1 MEPLTP
7 DEEERKRKGPVAPAE
22 MPGARP
28 PPLVN
33 NYMGPPEAQTQ
44 VAEPARAGPT
54 GFVGFGQQLGANVE
68 AAERMAQQT
77 GKAALESGQV
87 GMLGSESGRA
97 ALLQKA
103 LGKAAEVS
111 PLDAALAGAA
121 GGDYF
126 GQLQA
131 SYGPE
136 AQARRAAD
144 MAAARAEAEAQKA
157 FSGGMGAEDK
167 RRRQRAASELAK
179 QEEAA
184 RRSGGAGVTNEAA
197 RLRSI
202 DAGRPSGQMGA
213 ERWANLHGMTLEQ
226 WISGGKQPPF

>member
-1 MEPLTP
+1 MEPKSSM
-7 DEEERKRKGPVAPAE
+7 DEEERKRNGRPATPLDMRDAGP
-22 MPGARP
+22 R
-28 PPLVN
+28 PLVN

-44 VAEPARAGPT
+44 VAEPMRAGPT

-77 GKAALESGQV
+77 GRAALESGQV
-87 GMLGSESGRA
+87 GMLGTEGGRT

-103 LGKAAEVS
+103 LGRAAEVS

-131 SYGPE
+131 DYGPE

-144 MAAARAEAEAQKA
+144 MAAARA
-157 FSGGMGAEDK
+157 D
-167 RRRQRAASELAK
+167 AASAQQAQGERAK
-179 QEEAA
+179 APAQRQARLNAA
-184 RRSGGAGVTNEAA
+184 AAEAA
-197 RLRSI
+197 RLRAI
-202 DAGRPSGQMGA
+202 DAKRPIGQIKA
-213 ERWANLHGMTLEQ
+213 EEWARNHGLTLEQ
-226 WISGGKQPPF
+226 WIAGGKQPPF

>member
-1 MEPLTP
+1 M
-7 DEEERKRKGPVAPAE
+7 DEEERKRNGRPATPLDMQDAGP
-22 MPGARP
+22 R
-28 PPLVN
+28 PLVN

-44 VAEPARAGPT
+44 VAEPMRAGPT

-77 GKAALESGQV
+77 GRAALESGQV
-87 GMLGSESGRA
+87 GMLGTEGGRT

-131 SYGPE
+131 DYGPE

-144 MAAARAEAEAQKA
+144 MAAARA
-157 FSGGMGAEDK
+157 D
-167 RRRQRAASELAK
+167 AASAQQAQGERARAPAQRQARLN
-179 QEEAA
+179 AA
-184 RRSGGAGVTNEAA
+184 AAEAA
-197 RLRSI
+197 RLRAI
-202 DAGRPSGQMGA
+202 DAKRPIGQIKA
-213 ERWANLHGMTLEQ
+213 EEWARNHGLTLEQ
-226 WISGGKQPPF
+226 WIAGGKQPPF

>member
-1 MEPLTP
+1 MEPKAP
-7 DEEERKRKGPVAPAE
+7 MDEEERKRKGPVAPAE
-22 MPGARP
+22 MPGSRP

-44 VAEPARAGPT
+44 VAEPMRAGPT
-54 GFVGFGQQLGANVE
+54 GFVGFGQQFGANVE

-77 GKAALESGQV
+77 GRAALESGQV
-87 GMLGSESGRA
+87 GMLGTESGRA
-97 ALLQKA
+97 ALLQRA

-144 MAAARAEAEAQKA
+144 VAAARSQ
-157 FSGGMGAEDK
+157 AEDARK
-167 RRRQRAASELAK
+167 AQTERSAKAQAGASKDPVA
-179 QEEAA
+179 
-184 RRSGGAGVTNEAA
+184 SEAA

-202 DAGRPSGQMGA
+202 DAGRPRGQVTA

-226 WISGGKQPPF
+226 WIKGGKQPAY

>member
-1 MEPLTP
+1 MEPKAP
-7 DEEERKRKGPVAPAE
+7 NEVDFRRRGRVQSVAPTEAPQLE
-22 MPGARP
+22 ASPQF
-28 PPLVN
+28 PL

-44 VAEPARAGPT
+44 VAEPMRAGPT

-77 GKAALESGQV
+77 GRAALESGQI
-87 GMLGSESGRA
+87 GMLGTESGRT
-97 ALLQKA
+97 ALLQRA

-111 PLDAALAGAA
+111 SLDAALAGAA

-131 SYGPE
+131 DYGPE

-144 MAAARAEAEAQKA
+144 MTTARAEAVGAQA
-157 FSGGMGAEDK
+157 AMGEQA
-167 RRRQRAASELAK
+167 RGQRAA
-179 QEEAA
+179 EAQRKA
-184 RRSGGAGVTNEAA
+184 EATGPAAVSNEAA

-202 DAGRPSGQMGA
+202 DANRPRGHMGA

-226 WISGGKQPPF
+226 WIAGGKQPPF

>member
-1 MEPLTP
+1 MEPKLP
-7 DEEERKRKGPVAPAE
+7 FEEDFRKRSRSTPGNEAAAAPQ
-22 MPGARP
+22 
-28 PPLVN
+28 LVN
-33 NYMGPPEAQTQ
+33 NYMGPPEEQAQP
-44 VAEPARAGPT
+44 AEPLRPGPT

-87 GMLGSESGRA
+87 GMLGTESGRT

-103 LGKAAEVS
+103 LGKAVEVS

-144 MAAARAEAEAQKA
+144 MAAAREEARKTQAAMGEQARQARVAETQRKAEAT
-157 FSGGMGAEDK
+157 GP
-167 RRRQRAASELAK
+167 AAVA
-179 QEEAA
+179 
-184 RRSGGAGVTNEAA
+184 NEAA

-202 DAGRPSGQMGA
+202 DANRPRGQMGA

>member
-1 MEPLTP
+1 MEPKAP
-7 DEEERKRKGPVAPAE
+7 MDEEERKRKGPATPAE

-44 VAEPARAGPT
+44 IAEPVRAGPT

-77 GKAALESGQV
+77 GRAALESGQV
-87 GMLGSESGRA
+87 GMLGTESGRA
-97 ALLQKA
+97 ALLQRA

-144 MAAARAEAEAQKA
+144 VAAARSQ
-157 FSGGMGAEDK
+157 AEDARK
-167 RRRQRAASELAK
+167 AQSERSAKAQAGASKDPVA
-179 QEEAA
+179 
-184 RRSGGAGVTNEAA
+184 SEAA

-202 DAGRPSGQMGA
+202 DAGRPRGQVTA

-226 WISGGKQPPF
+226 WIKGGKQPAY

>member
-1 MEPLTP
+1 MEPKSP
-7 DEEERKRKGPVAPAE
+7 MEEEERRRNGRPATPLE
-22 MPGARP
+22 MQDAGP

-44 VAEPARAGPT
+44 VAEPMRAGPT

-77 GKAALESGQV
+77 GRAALESGQV
-87 GMLGSESGRA
+87 GMLGTESGRT

-126 GQLQA
+126 GQLQTD
-131 SYGPE
+131 YGPE
-136 AQARRAAD
+136 AQAKRAAD
-144 MAAARAEAEAQKA
+144 MATARAEAAGAQAAMGEQARQKRAAEAQRKA
-157 FSGGMGAEDK
+157 EATGP
-167 RRRQRAASELAK
+167 AAVS
-179 QEEAA
+179 
-184 RRSGGAGVTNEAA
+184 NEAA

-202 DAGRPSGQMGA
+202 DGNRPRGQMGA

-226 WISGGKQPPF
+226 WIAGGKQPPF

>member
-1 MEPLTP
+1 MEPKIPT
-7 DEEERKRKGPVAPAE
+7 EEELKKRSRQAPGDVAS
-22 MPGARP
+22 GP

-44 VAEPARAGPT
+44 IAEPVRAGPT

-77 GKAALESGQV
+77 GRTALESGQV
-87 GMLGSESGRA
+87 GMLGTESGRA

-111 PLDAALAGAA
+111 SLDAALAGAA

-131 SYGPE
+131 EYGPE

-144 MAAARAEAEAQKA
+144 MARARAEAARAQTA
-157 FSGGMGAEDK
+157 MGKQAAE
-167 RRRQRAASELAK
+167 RRAA
-179 QEEAA
+179 AA
-184 RRSGGAGVTNEAA
+184 QRKAEQTGPAAIANEAA
-197 RLRSI
+197 RLRAI
-202 DAGRPSGQMGA
+202 DANRPRGQVSA

-226 WISGGKQPPF
+226 WIEGGKQPAY

>member
-1 MEPLTP
+1 MEPKSSM
-7 DEEERKRKGPVAPAE
+7 DEEERKRNGRPATPLDMQDAGP
-22 MPGARP
+22 R
-28 PPLVN
+28 PLVN

-44 VAEPARAGPT
+44 VAEPMRAGPT

-77 GKAALESGQV
+77 GRAALESGQV
-87 GMLGSESGRA
+87 GMLGTEGGRT

-131 SYGPE
+131 DYGPE

-144 MAAARAEAEAQKA
+144 MAAARA
-157 FSGGMGAEDK
+157 D
-167 RRRQRAASELAK
+167 AASAQQAQGERARAPAQRQARLN
-179 QEEAA
+179 AA
-184 RRSGGAGVTNEAA
+184 AAEAA
-197 RLRSI
+197 RLRAI
-202 DAGRPSGQMGA
+202 DAKRPIGQIKA
-213 ERWANLHGMTLEQ
+213 EEWARNHGLTLEQ
-226 WISGGKQPPF
+226 WIAGGKQPPF